1 MAAKRATLVDMTP
14 VRVVILSLDS
24 HLGTAIR
31 AAETELRRTHPNLS
45 LAFHPASEFNR
56 QSKALARAI
65 EDIGKADFVLASML
79 FIEDHIKAVLPALQ
93 ARRESFDAIVGAMS
107 ASEVVQLTRLDR
119 FDMSKPASGPIALM
133 KRLRGGSGDKA
144 KSGEKQMKTLRRLP
158 KILRY
163 IPGMAQ
169 DVRAYFVTM
178 QYLLAGSEK
187 NIANAVR
194 FLVDRYAAG
203 PRAQFLA
210 FLRVGAVAGYPAVH
224 LGLVHDLLER
234 AGKTVCASR
243 LAAVQ
248 VGEDRRHADP
258 AVPRF

>member
-45 LAFHPASEFNR
+45 LAFHPASEFDR
-56 QSKALARAI
+56 QPKALARAI

-79 FIEDHIKAVLPALQ
+79 FLEDHIKAVLPALQ
-93 ARRESFDAIVGAMS
+93 ARRDSFDAIVGAMS

-133 KRLRGGSGDKA
+133 KRLRGGTGDKA
-144 KSGEKQMKTLRRLP
+144 KSGEQQMKTLRRLP

-194 FLVDRYAAG
+194 FMVDRYAAG
-203 PRAQFLA
+203 PRAH
-210 FLRVGAVAGYPAVH
+210 LR
-224 LGLVHDLLER
+224 
-234 AGKTVCASR
+234 GKMNPLPPEEFPGGGR
-243 LAAVQ
+243 LDRGQ
-248 VGEDRRHADP
+248 ED
-258 AVPRF
+258 